1 MWFFSDPRKRLVDGE
16 ADAVVGAADND
27 DAAVV
32 VDIDVADLKMVMP
45 GLSFVSSQLGSL
57 RRMHQFLTVT
67 QL

>member
-1 MWFFSDPRKRLVDGE
+1 LVDGE
-16 ADAVVGAADND
+16 AVAVVGAADND